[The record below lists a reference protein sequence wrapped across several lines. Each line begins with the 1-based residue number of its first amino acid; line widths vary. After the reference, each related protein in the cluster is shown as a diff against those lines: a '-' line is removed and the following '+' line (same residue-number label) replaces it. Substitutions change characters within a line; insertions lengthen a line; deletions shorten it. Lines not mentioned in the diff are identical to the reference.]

1 MRRGL
6 TLIELI
12 FTMVIIAI
20 VFTVIPKIVLTLNK
34 SDAFSIRQDALFNG
48 ISMMHMIS
56 NMPWDKENV
65 DSRDIL
71 ETKSTNSEFDC
82 NSSNGYRIGGFI
94 GSRTCFNDL
103 NASLINTAK
112 HNNADATD
120 FDDIGDFNN
129 ADIRANYYD
138 LNISVSYILDS
149 NNSVFITNGSNM
161 VVDLNNSNNALTTTN
176 LKNITIVVNYSGKR
190 GKPRRLTQFDYVS
203 ANIGQMIFYKR
214 EWK

>member
-82 NSSNGYRIGGFI
+82 NSSNGYRIGGFV

-103 NASLINTAK
+103 NASLINTVK
-112 HNNADATD
+112 HNNTDATD
-120 FDDIGDFNN
+120 FDNIGDFNN

-138 LNISVSYILDS
+138 LNISVSYILDD

-176 LKNITIVVNYSGKR
+176 LKNIIIVVNYSGKR

>member
-48 ISMMHMIS
+48 ISMIRMIS

-71 ETKSTNSEFDC
+71 ETNSTDSEFDC

-103 NASLINTAK
+103 NASLINTTK
-112 HNNADATD
+112 HTDATD
-120 FDDIGDFNN
+120 FDNIGDFNN

-138 LNISVSYILDS
+138 LNISVSYIDDN

-161 VVDLNNSNNALTTTN
+161 VVDLNNSNNASTTTN
-176 LKNITIVVNYSGKR
+176 LKNIIIVVNYSGKR
-190 GKPRRLTQFDYVS
+190 AKARRLTQFDYVS